1 MKAMVYTDYGPP
13 DVLALREVAMPV
25 PAADEE
31 LIRTRASSINSWDW
45 DLLRG
50 RPYLTRIGGLR
61 TPKYRVLG
69 ADVAGCVEAV
79 GRDVRR
85 LRPGDE
91 VLGDL
96 SGDGWGGFAEYVCA
110 RERSLALKP
119 ASMTFERAA
128 AVPQAAVLALQALRD
143 KAQIRAGQRVLIN
156 GAGGGVG
163 TFAVQIAKS
172 FGTEVTGVD
181 RAEKL
186 EMLRT
191 IGADHVIDYAREDF
205 TRTGQRYDLIVDVVM
220 NRSPFA
226 FARALQ
232 PGGTLVVVGGSTG
245 RILQTVALGPVIS
258 RVRGRK
264 LGLLLHR
271 PSRKDLD
278 WLTERIQSG
287 QIVPVIDRT
296 YPLDEV
302 PDAFRYFG
310 TGRVRGKIV
319 ITV

>member
-13 DVLALREVAMPV
+13 DVLALREVAKPV
-25 PAADEE
+25 PAADEV

-91 VLGDL
+91 VFGDL

-302 PDAFRYFG
+302 PDAFCYFG
-310 TGRVRGKIV
+310 TGQVRGKVV